1 MKDKVVPIS
10 GKTAPASKR
19 KRKVRD
25 TNGRFVGGN
34 PGGPGR
40 PRGKSIQDALKD
52 VLANHKKYTA
62 EAVALAAFALAV
74 DHKNLQAIMFITDRI
89 DGKTS
94 QPVDITARIIEVAEA
109 MGIDPQDAIA
119 EAESYIKG
127 R

>member
-1 MKDKVVPIS
+1 MSRKVVPIR
-10 GKTAPASKR
+10 GKTGSSDRPKR
-19 KRKVRD
+19 RIRD
-25 TNGRFVGGN
+25 ANGRFINAN

-40 PRGKSIQDALKD
+40 PRGKSITDALKD

-74 DHKNLQAIMFITDRI
+74 DHQNLQAIMFITERI
-89 DGKTS
+89 DGKIT

-109 MGIDPQDAIA
+109 MGVDPKDAIA